1 MAISSQQSVVSKE
14 DFVLQRF
21 PLEIDSK
28 SVARNVVEGF
38 LLGCFFRYKQRP
50 SKSKR
55 TNFNR
60 KEKLKNE
67 LQPSLE

>member
-1 MAISSQQSVVSKE
+1 MAISSQQSAVSKE
-14 DFVLQRF
+14 GFVLQRF

-28 SVARNVVEGF
+28 SVARNVVEG
-38 LLGCFFRYKQRP
+38 GYKQRP